1 MALTGLASQI
11 VSCLC
16 VTFMARSLMAYPI
29 KTPPMMFLT
38 LILCCCSSSS
48 TYNIGKQLMNM
59 GNLQELLKF

>member
-1 MALTGLASQI
+1 
-11 VSCLC
+11 
-16 VTFMARSLMAYPI
+16 MARSLMAYPI